1 MMHFDRLYYRIPIW
15 KKKPRGH
22 YIKMASAV
30 EGSIGNNFVDP
41 KSVSPNAPGRFQKGT
56 VIMPLAPKQAATIF
70 YSRAFQIQVV
80 FSLSCQYA
88 NTNA

>member
-1 MMHFDRLYYRIPIW
+1 
-15 KKKPRGH
+15 
-22 YIKMASAV
+22 MASAAAA
-30 EGSIGNNFVDP
+30 SIGNNFVDP

>member
-1 MMHFDRLYYRIPIW
+1 
-15 KKKPRGH
+15 
-22 YIKMASAV
+22 MASAV

-70 YSRAFQIQVV
+70 YSRVFQIQVV
-80 FSLSCQYA
+80 FSLSLVNMQTPTHNIRYVQIQA
-88 NTNA
+88 F